1 MNAVVFLGA
10 VLAAYVLGSIP
21 FGFLA
26 GRLKGIDI
34 RTVGSGNIGATNVG
48 RALGRT
54 WSLVVFVLDLLK
66 GFGPTLAA
74 KVWLARWFTAEA
86 GPEWAG
92 QVLTMC
98 VGAATILGHML
109 PVFLRFRGGK
119 GVATG
124 LGLLTAISFPTAA
137 AALGTWMIVLGLWGY
152 VSLGSIL
159 AAASYPVWYA
169 VMARLSATPLQEE
182 PWIWAFTTALCA
194 LVVWRHR
201 SNLGRI
207 IAGTEPK
214 MGQPAASAEAG
225 ELAASAP
232 PKVS

>member
-1 MNAVVFLGA
+1 MNAVIFVGA
-10 VLAAYVLGSIP
+10 VLVAYLLGSIP

-26 GRLKGIDI
+26 GKFKGLDI
-34 RTVGSGNIGATNVG
+34 RTVGSGNIGATNVA
-48 RALGRT
+48 RALGRK
-54 WSLVVFVLDLLK
+54 WSLIVFVLDVLK

-74 KVWLARWFTAEA
+74 KAWA
-86 GPEWAG
+86 GPWLGADSEAPWIA

-124 LGLLTAISFPTAA
+124 LGLLTAVSFSTAT

-152 VSLGSIL
+152 VSLGSVV
-159 AAASYPVWYA
+159 AAVSYPVWF
-169 VMARLSATPLQEE
+169 VILARISAAPMQQAW
-182 PWIWAFTTALCA
+182 WIWGFATALCA

-201 SNLGRI
+201 GNLSRMA
-207 IAGTEPK
+207 AGTEPRI
-214 MGQPAASAEAG
+214 GQPAPTLPAAG
-225 ELAASAP
+225 RLPSTAP
-232 PKVS
+232 